1 MDAFDLLMN
10 DHRKVS
16 EIFDRMES
24 GDASLRRELFPRLKQ
39 ELDVHA
45 HVEETIFYPALKER
59 AETRDLATHA
69 YSEHNEVKQLLEEL
83 RADLAQLAQSNTRS
97 HHRYLTALEA
107 VLAEPQ
113 PPGTLLQLVEGY
125 GNWSLDHDPTDSGAA
140 AFLAGLIRMLR
151 EIIAETERRD

>member
-1 MDAFDLLMN
+1 MNAFELLMN

-45 HVEETIFYPALKER
+45 HVEETILYPALKER

-69 YSEHNEVKQLLEEL
+69 YAEHNEVKQLLDELQAGLTGTDDGAWGTKLAKLRQSVEHHVREEEGKMFTSA
-83 RADLAQLAQSNTRS
+83 RAALDEDQIAQLGRRMTEAKQQQQA
-97 HHRYLTALEA
+97 AL
-107 VLAEPQ
+107 
-113 PPGTLLQLVEGY
+113 
-125 GNWSLDHDPTDSGAA
+125 GATKSMGA
-140 AFLAGLIRMLR
+140 NAG
-151 EIIAETERRD
+151 D